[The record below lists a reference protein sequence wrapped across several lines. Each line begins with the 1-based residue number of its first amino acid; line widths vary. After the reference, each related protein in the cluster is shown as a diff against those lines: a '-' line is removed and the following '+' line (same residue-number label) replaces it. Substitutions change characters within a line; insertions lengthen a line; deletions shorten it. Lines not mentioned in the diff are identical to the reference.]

1 MALQVAVAIIANVLI
16 TFSAQALIVAV
27 VAGRFFVFNPN
38 LMEGMGIS
46 PSGEYHAIVIT
57 RHEGSVM
64 EYFDP
69 QNRTYGQITQEQLDD
84 YTARNGKSSFF
95 SSWKKFIDSVLF

>member
-1 MALQVAVAIIANVLI
+1 
-16 TFSAQALIVAV
+16 
-27 VAGRFFVFNPN
+27 
-38 LMEGMGIS
+38 MGIS

-95 SSWKKFIDSVLF
+95 FELEEVHRQCFILVKDGNGKKKMDMRNIIVFVLLFCSSLILSAQNKIFSV